1 MPKGVKINQH
11 AAPATARCDF
21 CGAPFPPQVWNC
33 RTCVRCAVRGA
44 PDQSK
49 PDYEAKLRL
58 WQMGHST
65 ERERREA
72 HARKASL
79 KQPAKPGREVAPSP
93 GSGDLFSPDKATG
106 PSGMG
111 LLRASARGE
120 L

>member
-1 MPKGVKINQH
+1 MPKGVKVNQH

-49 PDYEAKLRL
+49 PDYDAKLRL

-72 HARKASL
+72 RVGKASL
-79 KQPAKPGREVAPSP
+79 KQPANPGSNPAPSP
-93 GSGDLFSPDKATG
+93 GSVDLFSPQIKPGA
-106 PSGMG
+106 SGTG
-111 LLRASARGE
+111 LLRAGARGGA
-120 L
+120 